1 MTLRNKLD
9 ITDEVEL
16 AHEEERISKLA
27 ALALYRDGTL
37 DTLVPGTFSAL
48 KSIHVALFGDIR
60 SIEAMPQGNFDQIVE
75 KYVEMNI
82 AHPFREGNGSS
93 GRMQADG
100 LRPNG
105 IRRGQRALGTHIA

>member
-16 AHEEERISKLA
+16 SHEEERVSKLG

-48 KSIHVALFGDIR
+48 KAIHVALFGDIYDFAGR
-60 SIEAMPQGNFDQIVE
+60 VRTVNLAKGNFRFVSALYLESAIRPIEAMPQGTLT
-75 KYVEMNI
+75 
-82 AHPFREGNGSS
+82 RL
-93 GRMQADG
+93 
-100 LRPNG
+100 LRSTS
-105 IRRGQRALGTHIA
+105 R

>member
-48 KSIHVALFGDIR
+48 KSIHVALFGDIYDLAGR
-60 SIEAMPQGNFDQIVE
+60 VRTANLSKGN
-75 KYVEMNI
+75 
-82 AHPFREGNGSS
+82 
-93 GRMQADG
+93 
-100 LRPNG
+100 LRFASVLYQVN
-105 IRRGQRALGTHIA
+105 RGYAARKL